1 MSRYQRGATLIVALV
16 FLLIITILAMSSI
29 RRAILEARI
38 TGNVIEQ
45 KKIFNASESGLREPE
60 YRLAL
65 LASAPEQCETGE
77 DDEQTPLNSFCIV
90 ASDPSYGFDFSD
102 SRNYT
107 GTDGAT
113 RLEHATRWYALNVDS
128 GGLEG
133 ETENP
138 EYGNMM
144 QGIGTFYYEINSQ
157 AGSNQNPT
165 TLRSVVA
172 RLFNN

>member
-1 MSRYQRGATLIVALV
+1 MKHYQRGATLIIALV
-16 FLLIITILAMSSI
+16 FLLIITVLAMSSI
-29 RRAILEARI
+29 RRAALESRI
-38 TGNVIEQ
+38 TGNMIEQ
-45 KKIFNASESGLREPE
+45 KKLFNASESGLREPE

-65 LASAPEQCETGE
+65 LASAPEQCATDD
-77 DDEQTPLNSFCIV
+77 DDEQTSSASFCII
-90 ASDPSYGFDFSD
+90 AGNPSYNTDFSE
-102 SRNYT
+102 SRSYT
-107 GTDGAT
+107 GTDGET
-113 RLEHATRWYALNVDS
+113 QLEYSTRWYALSVDS

-133 ETENP
+133 QTENP

-157 AGSNQNPT
+157 ANSGQNPT